1 MIGISWY
8 CYFKSTPLQLF
19 CPLNTES
26 VHIVPGGCTFFQTSI
41 QSETCRPKIIFS
53 GLRFYDQITEIVF
66 FPFPRLIPPRIS
78 ICVFSRAE
86 AACAAEQCC
95 RHNIQPV
102 LISFFITFTPLPF
115 EYDICLFFL
124 LLLIPVMLNHWTDVL
139 TQFLTE

>member
-1 MIGISWY
+1 MVLLFQIHSAPAVLSSQYRVCSYSAWRLHILPNFHPVRNLSAKNNIFRFAISQ
-8 CYFKSTPLQLF
+8 SDNGNSILPL
-19 CPLNTES
+19 S
-26 VHIVPGGCTFFQTSI
+26 
-41 QSETCRPKIIFS
+41 
-53 GLRFYDQITEIVF
+53 
-66 FPFPRLIPPRIS
+66 RLIPPRIS

-124 LLLIPVMLNHWTDVL
+124 LLLIPVMLDHWTDVL